1 MAKPGPVEVSEK
13 TFIVLFSRASTRK
26 HKTWDFD
33 GRLHYRYE
41 EYFNGGV
48 SELTLNKELKNG
60 KTSEVFK
67 NKGSH
72 IKRIVEAFEPG
83 HEFLMSNWD
92 IQIQEEVGQNETTP
106 ASSCESA
113 VDVKDTK
120 VGDKQNESTRGSV
133 HYDRFGFSRPT
144 LSTNNEEN
152 DCQKFL
158 PHLNN
163 RKGYSRIEDEAAVR
177 RLPIFNTITELPV
190 DLGSSNVQHLHE
202 KETDGPGSQGSQHS
216 QPLAKKLRTD
226 DQLNL
231 SAKDVNSSQ
240 KLSQKSTSYS
250 QTCSTQS
257 RAVDDD
263 NKIINEDENEKES
276 VDDEDYFP
284 ATPEE

>member
-1 MAKPGPVEVSEK
+1 MAKPGPVEMVEK

-33 GRLHYRYE
+33 GRLRYRYE

-48 SELTLNKELKNG
+48 CELTLSKELKNG

-83 HEFLMSNWD
+83 HEFVMSSWD

-113 VDVKDTK
+113 VDVKETK
-120 VGDKQNESTRGSV
+120 VGDIQNESTSGSV
-133 HYDRFGFSRPT
+133 HNDRFGFSRPT
-144 LSTNNEEN
+144 LSTNNDEN
-152 DCQKFL
+152 VCQKFL

-163 RKGYSRIEDEAAVR
+163 RKGYSHIEDEATIR

-190 DLGSSNVQHLHE
+190 DLGSNIIQYPHE
-202 KETDGPGSQGSQHS
+202 KETDCPDSQGSQHS

-226 DQLNL
+226 DQPNS
-231 SAKDVNSSQ
+231 SAKDANSSQ

-250 QTCSTQS
+250 QTRSTQP
-257 RAVDDD
+257 RAVE
-263 NKIINEDENEKES
+263 NEVHNEDENEKES

-284 ATPEE
+284 ATPED